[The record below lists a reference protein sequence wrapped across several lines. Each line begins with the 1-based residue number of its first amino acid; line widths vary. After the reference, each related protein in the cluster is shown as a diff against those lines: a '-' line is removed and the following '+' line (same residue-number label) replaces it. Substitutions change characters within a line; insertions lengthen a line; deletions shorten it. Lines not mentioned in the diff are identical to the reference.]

1 MYASGEMGGLTC
13 HCSDVM
19 MASCDVNEGGSVLAM
34 LLCMALLVY
43 AAHSLGCCDEYESS
57 DEEEETDATRSMFS

>member
-1 MYASGEMGGLTC
+1 
-13 HCSDVM
+13 
-19 MASCDVNEGGSVLAM
+19 M
-34 LLCMALLVY
+34 LLCMVLLVY